1 MAKSIAEQG
10 GYAFPSSVADPPA
23 SGMTLR
29 DWFAGHAL
37 AGMDL
42 AGGLA
47 RGDAAARI
55 AYQTADKLLAHREGT
70 GES

>member
-1 MAKSIAEQG
+1 MDVDIMKQG
-10 GYAFPSSVADPPA
+10 GYAFPARTADPP
-23 SGMTLR
+23 SFGMTLR
-29 DWFAGHAL
+29 DWFASQAL

-55 AYQTADKLLAHREGT
+55 AYQTADKMLENREK
-70 GES
+70 GE

>member
-29 DWFAGHAL
+29 DWFAGQAL

-55 AYQTADKLLAHREGT
+55 AYQTADKMLEYRKKG
-70 GES
+70 GE